1 MTEDEKKLKKKN
13 MIGMKIEEIYP
24 SIHFFRRDGL
34 IPEEKSPEVR
44 VDLLFR

>member
-1 MTEDEKKLKKKN
+1 MTEDEKKLKKEKK
-13 MIGMKIEEIYP
+13 IGIKIEEIYP
-24 SIHFFRRDGL
+24 SIHFFKRDGW